1 MRVLLSNDACY
12 VFGELIG
19 RIIEAYVDDIV
30 VKSKRKGI
38 WSPTSLRSSQGYDNT
53 G

>member
-1 MRVLLSNDACY
+1 MRR
-12 VFGELIG
+12 VFGEVIG

-30 VKSKRKGI
+30 VKSKKMGA
-38 WSPTSLRSSQGYDNT
+38 WFPTSPTSSQSYDNT